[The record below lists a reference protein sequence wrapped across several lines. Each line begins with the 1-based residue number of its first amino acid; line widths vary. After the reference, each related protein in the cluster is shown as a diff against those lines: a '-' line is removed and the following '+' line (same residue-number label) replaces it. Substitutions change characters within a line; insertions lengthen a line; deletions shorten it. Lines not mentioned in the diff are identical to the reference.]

1 MNKERINELKAY
13 LKANIAPI
21 LVSDV
26 DINFIKKDAVILP
39 ANIKKSSLNGTLN
52 EGKLLPPNWYNELVK
67 KCNKESTILIIT
79 DLSKISKE
87 EQEKF
92 YEILKYR
99 KIGTLELPK
108 NCIILVN
115 GKLEEL
121 NETIKSLVITM

>member
-13 LKANIAPI
+13 LKANVAPI

-52 EGKLLPPNWYNELVK
+52 ELLPPNWYNELVK

-99 KIGTLELPK
+99 KIDTLELPK

>member
-13 LKANIAPI
+13 LKANVAPI
-21 LVSDV
+21 LVGDV

-52 EGKLLPPNWYNELVK
+52 KGKLLPPNWYNELVK

-115 GKLEEL
+115 GKSEEI
-121 NETIKSLVITM
+121 NDTIKSLVITM